1 MNWIGL
7 VKLDVGL
14 DLFGLDWMNW
24 IGLMFG
30 IWYLDVF
37 ELDLFG
43 LDWYI
48 DWYIDWICFC
58 LDVGYIGLT

>member
-7 VKLDVGL
+7 D
-14 DLFGLDWMNW
+14 W

-30 IWYLDVF
+30 IWYLDWY
-37 ELDLFG
+37 LDVFG
-43 LDWYI
+43 LDEL
-48 DWYIDWICFC
+48 DWY

>member
-7 VKLDVGL
+7 VKLNVGL

-30 IWYLDVF
+30 IWYLDWYLDVF
-37 ELDLFG
+37 DLV
-43 LDWYI
+43 
-48 DWYIDWICFC
+48 FC
-58 LDVGYIGLT
+58 LDWIGIQIGFVFVWMLDILD

>member
-14 DLFGLDWMNW
+14 DLFGLDWYLNWIGLDW

-43 LDWYI
+43 I
-48 DWYIDWICFC
+48 
-58 LDVGYIGLT
+58 

>member
-14 DLFGLDWMNW
+14 DVGLDWIGLDWMNW
-24 IGLMFG
+24 IGL
-30 IWYLDVF
+30 VF
-37 ELDLFG
+37 K
-43 LDWYI
+43 LDWY
-48 DWYIDWICFC
+48 

>member
-14 DLFGLDWMNW
+14 DVGLDW
-24 IGLMFG
+24 IGL
-30 IWYLDVF
+30 D
-37 ELDLFG
+37 E
-43 LDWYI
+43 LDWY
-48 DWYIDWICFC
+48 

>member
-1 MNWIGL
+1 MNWI
-7 VKLDVGL
+7 GL
-14 DLFGLDWMNW
+14 DLFGLDW

-37 ELDLFG
+37 ELDWIG

-48 DWYIDWICFC
+48 DWYIDWISFC

>member
-1 MNWIGL
+1 MNWI
-7 VKLDVGL
+7 GL
-14 DLFGLDWMNW
+14 DLFGLDW

-37 ELDLFG
+37 ELDWIG

-48 DWYIDWICFC
+48 DWYIDWYLNWIGIWM
-58 LDVGYIGLT
+58 LDILD

>member
-1 MNWIGL
+1 MNWIGF

-24 IGLMFG
+24 IGLDW
-30 IWYLDVF
+30 I
-37 ELDLFG
+37 E
-43 LDWYI
+43 LDWY
-48 DWYIDWICFC
+48 

>member
-30 IWYLDVF
+30 IWYLDWYLDVF
-37 ELDLFG
+37 DLV
-43 LDWYI
+43 
-48 DWYIDWICFC
+48 FC
-58 LDVGYIGLT
+58 LDWIGI

>member
-14 DLFGLDWMNW
+14 DELDW
-24 IGLMFG
+24 I
-30 IWYLDVF
+30 
-37 ELDLFG
+37 G
-43 LDWYI
+43 LDWY
-48 DWYIDWICFC
+48 